1 MTCRGYR
8 ISPAEVE
15 TALQE
20 HEAVLESGV
29 AGAPD
34 PEMGD
39 KVKAWVVLHEGFDR
53 TPEMAKTLQDHV
65 KATIAPF
72 KYPRAIEFIEE
83 LPKTSS
89 GKILRRE
96 LRRWEKEKLEKK

>member
-1 MTCRGYR
+1 
-8 ISPAEVE
+8 VE

-29 AGAPD
+29 AGVVD
-34 PEMGD
+34 PEMGE
-39 KVKAWVVLHEGFDR
+39 KVKAWVVLHQGYDGTTELA
-53 TPEMAKTLQDHV
+53 EALQKFV
-65 KATIAPF
+65 KSTIAPYKF
-72 KYPRAIEFIEE
+72 PREIEFINE

-96 LRRWEKEKLEKK
+96 LRRWEKEKD